1 MITVAD
7 KLSHRHGISMLFSD
21 ARFRVINLQFK
32 HDGEGVGGC
41 GGGGLERP
49 TKSIQS
55 RERKHCLKI
64 TPTLILELSVKIR
77 VFCICVGDSIPL
89 KDKAVPVNSNKLFYL
104 CCVLYLFRWWS
115 KNGALD
121 RRKFKGL
128 SDSKL

>member
-1 MITVAD
+1 MGFLCSFLMPGLESLTYNSNVME
-7 KLSHRHGISMLFSD
+7 KG
-21 ARFRVINLQFK
+21 
-32 HDGEGVGGC
+32 

-49 TKSIQS
+49 TESIQS

-104 CCVLYLFRWWS
+104 CCALYLFR
-115 KNGALD
+115 
-121 RRKFKGL
+121 
-128 SDSKL
+128 

>member
-1 MITVAD
+1 MITVTD

-32 HDGEGVGGC
+32 HDGKG
-41 GGGGLERP
+41 GGGGLEIA
-49 TKSIQS
+49 TESIQS

-104 CCVLYLFRWWS
+104 CCALYLFR
-115 KNGALD
+115 
-121 RRKFKGL
+121 
-128 SDSKL
+128 

>member
-21 ARFRVINLQFK
+21 ARVRVINLQFK
-32 HDGEGVGGC
+32 RDGEG

-49 TKSIQS
+49 TESIQS

-104 CCVLYLFRWWS
+104 CCALYLFR
-115 KNGALD
+115 
-121 RRKFKGL
+121 
-128 SDSKL
+128 

>member
-1 MITVAD
+1 MGF
-7 KLSHRHGISMLFSD
+7 LCSFSD

-32 HDGEGVGGC
+32 HDGK
-41 GGGGLERP
+41 GGGGLEIA
-49 TKSIQS
+49 TESIQS

-104 CCVLYLFRWWS
+104 CCALYLFR
-115 KNGALD
+115 
-121 RRKFKGL
+121 
-128 SDSKL
+128 

>member
-7 KLSHRHGISMLFSD
+7 THRHGISMLFSD

-32 HDGEGVGGC
+32 HDGE

-104 CCVLYLFRWWS
+104 CCALYLFR
-115 KNGALD
+115 
-121 RRKFKGL
+121 
-128 SDSKL
+128 